1 MMTII
6 DEISICANQLANAG
20 NKPTVALIKAKLTQ
34 RVPLVTIINT
44 LKNWQ
49 HQPDFILPKEK
60 QQQKVSTNTAKNN
73 KSELI
78 EFFFENDTIKL
89 MIKQS
94 VDEELSGMKKELS
107 DMKLIIQNLTEQ
119 LDQSK

>member
-34 RVPLVTIINT
+34 RVPLVTIIST

-49 HQPDFILPKEK
+49 HQPDFISPKSE
-60 QQQKVSTNTAKNN
+60 QQQKASDNTAKNN
-73 KSELI
+73 QSELL
-78 EFFFENDTIKL
+78 EFLLENDTVKL

-94 VDEELSGMKKELS
+94 VAQELSGMKKELS